1 MILGAVYEREM
12 KVAPRSRGL
21 FVARAVYCG
30 ALLGIVATCW
40 LVVTGSQTVATV
52 VEVATLFFA
61 RQKGSIHWSSFATN
75 QNLAPKMVNQDPKE
89 ISEAKR
95 GSR

>member
-1 MILGAVYEREM
+1 MMILGAVYEREI

-40 LVVTGSQTVATV
+40 LVVTGSHPSWNV
-52 VEVATLFFA
+52 
-61 RQKGSIHWSSFATN
+61 
-75 QNLAPKMVNQDPKE
+75 
-89 ISEAKR
+89 
-95 GSR
+95 